1 MTLCGLQSL
10 KYFLSDS
17 LQKILVTSALGLG
30 LSFPSVQVFESQ
42 INKGVLR
49 EVSLPCL
56 GWAGTSVSPNTYDL
70 HFLLSTFFFLFSFLW
85 QLNSIIGFMEF
96 HLCQLS
102 SALG

>member
-1 MTLCGLQSL
+1 MTLCGLRSL

-30 LSFPSVQVFESQ
+30 LCFPSVQVFEPQ

-56 GWAGTSVSPNTYDL
+56 GWAGTTASPNMYDL
-70 HFLLSTFFFLFSFLW
+70 RFLHSTFFFFY
-85 QLNSIIGFMEF
+85 
-96 HLCQLS
+96 S
-102 SALG
+102 S